1 MSRIIW
7 SNVAQ
12 STTTASILVDSQ
24 NELTRNP
31 AWHVF
36 VSGTLNGAT
45 VSLEYTPATQDV
57 SDANATWF
65 LPTALTAMS
74 LGDTFFWARPR
85 KFRVIINGGGASTSV
100 TVEVRA

>member
-12 STTTASILVDSQ
+12 STTTPSILVDSQ

-36 VSGTLNGAT
+36 ISGTLGGAT
-45 VSLEYTPATQDV
+45 VTLEYTNATQDV

-65 LPTALTAMS
+65 APTALSGMS

-85 KFRVIINGGGASTSV
+85 KFRVIINGGNGTTSIN
-100 TVEVRA
+100 VEVRA